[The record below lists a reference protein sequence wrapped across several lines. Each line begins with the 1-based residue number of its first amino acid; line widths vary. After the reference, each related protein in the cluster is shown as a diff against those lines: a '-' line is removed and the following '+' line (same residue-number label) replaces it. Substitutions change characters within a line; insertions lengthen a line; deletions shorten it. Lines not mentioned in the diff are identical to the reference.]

1 MFGDDDRRHATCLV
15 VCVLMTYSEDNM
27 GNIVNWC
34 TPLTYIYIGDGKRL
48 SNKDKRKG
56 ETGTCEACEPSMAT
70 SERFDLFLLCNN
82 SVNGTQ
88 PYCKTWVNP
97 MP

>member
-34 TPLTYIYIGDGKRL
+34 TPLTYIYGME
-48 SNKDKRKG
+48 S
-56 ETGTCEACEPSMAT
+56 
-70 SERFDLFLLCNN
+70 DL
-82 SVNGTQ
+82 VT
-88 PYCKTWVNP
+88 KTKEKVKLEHVRHVSL
-97 MP
+97 